1 MTNIAT
7 CTCPRVAVVG
17 RDPRAVEVVQNHLAG
32 CPADGAER
40 ERLSIAAGVTRRN
53 VNEDRKETYN
63 RAGVVRTIL
72 ERCHAELLALQCIPH
87 LTADDVNE
95 LGAAKGFVERAM
107 LAIGRLPL

>member
-1 MTNIAT
+1 MDDDTT
-7 CTCPRVAVVG
+7 FRSMLPPCTCEDTPSAPCARHPLTTG
-17 RDPRAVEVVQNHLAG
+17 HKKTLPLSYSE
-32 CPADGAER
+32 
-40 ERLSIAAGVTRRN
+40 SIAGARR
-53 VNEDRKETYN
+53 VRTNEDRKEAYN